1 MDTVKIVIYEHV
13 TPQVHECNF
22 FKGRTIDNFPN
33 LPALLYLA
41 NTFEHLSVVG
51 WVNLLMYSQP
61 ASMTD
66 TE

>member
-22 FKGRTIDNFPN
+22 FKGRAVDNFSN

-41 NTFEHLSVVG
+41 NTSEHLSVAG
-51 WVNLLMYSQP
+51 CVNLLMYSQP
-61 ASMTD
+61 VSYD
-66 TE
+66 